1 MLTLPYMLSKYSSQM
16 LGFHVQHTL
25 LDSIHSQETKHRS
38 ITNSLQKQD
47 RLAAPHQT
55 YRH

>member
-47 RLAAPHQT
+47 PLAAPHQT